1 MPLPPLLL
9 VPSSSLAIYIL
20 EVTINIL
27 HNAHSTLHYTL
38 YWTLNT
44 LLNITHSIAHSSL
57 KIRPTLYSSAQSTE
71 EYTASS
77 TMHGINTFLPIVLQ
91 TVSYTAQC
99 TLYST
104 RNTARCIVHA
114 TLHAGDYKMLTM
126 VHSTGQWH
134 SGGRHCFVFVLPGSW
149 PAIFGSIF
157 IDIFASMLFCK
168 GTFE

>member
-27 HNAHSTLHYTL
+27 HNAHSTLHSALKTYSTL
-38 YWTLNT
+38 YLLLHNILKSVLHATLCTVWTLYFT
-44 LLNITHSIAHSSL
+44 WYC
-57 KIRPTLYSSAQSTE
+57 RLY
-71 EYTASS
+71 
-77 TMHGINTFLPIVLQ
+77 
-91 TVSYTAQC
+91 C
-99 TLYST
+99 TLH
-104 RNTARCIVHA
+104 TARCIVQC

-149 PAIFGSIF
+149 LTIFGSIF
-157 IDIFASMLFCK
+157 PITLASMLFL
-168 GTFE
+168 